1 MLNIKN
7 TLSQDKLNL
16 LSNFFSLTSLQ
27 GFNYLLPFLTLPY
40 LVNVLGVE
48 KYGLV
53 IFAQSFIVFFNII
66 VDFGFNLSATREI
79 SIHRDSRDKVT
90 EIYSSVMLIKL
101 FLTLASFLVLLFIV
115 FTFNKFNN
123 EILLY
128 FISFLMVIG
137 QALFPIWYFQG
148 HEKMKYITF
157 INILSKLIF
166 TIAVFLFVKEKT
178 DYLLVPLFNGI
189 GVLCGSLYAIYIIRK
204 DFNQKIIL
212 QELKTIKYYFNQS
225 SQFFLSRVSVSIYTA
240 ANSFV
245 LGIFTNNTM
254 VGYYSVAEKMYLA
267 IQSPY
272 TPLTQVLYPYIS
284 KNKNILFFKKI
295 FYITIIFNVLFV
307 LLMYFSSEFIF
318 NLLFDSNITNESL
331 QVFNFFLIANLV
343 VVPSILLGYPFLA
356 ALGFSKYANMSV
368 IFGSIFHLS
377 ALLTLILINR
387 ITLFNI
393 AVLVIITESLVFF
406 LRMYWVNYKK
416 NMEKVILTYGTFD
429 LFHVGHLNLLNRLRG
444 LGDKLIVGVSTDDF
458 NLQKGK
464 STIIPYE
471 QRAKIVQS
479 LKCVDIVIPES
490 SWDQKII
497 DVKKYQVSVFA
508 MGDDWEGKFDFLN
521 EYCEVVYL
529 KRTKDISSTQIKDTL
544 NSITKVKDDFL
555 KAIEILEQL
564 KKDFK

>member
-1 MLNIKN
+1 MSVHTKKY
-7 TLSQDKLNL
+7 LSQDKKDL
-16 LSNFFSLTSLQ
+16 LSNFFSLTFLQ

-40 LVNVLGVE
+40 LVNILGVE

-53 IFAQSFIVFFNII
+53 IFAQSFIIFFNII

-79 SIHRDSRDKVT
+79 SIHREDREKIS

-101 FLTLASFLVLLFIV
+101 FLTLASFFVLLFFV
-115 FTFNKFNN
+115 FTIDKFNS

-128 FISFLMVIG
+128 LISFLMVIG

-166 TIAVFLFVKEKT
+166 TIAIFLFVKEKT

-189 GVLCGSLYAIYIIRK
+189 GVLIGSLYAIYIIKK

-212 QELKTIKYYFNQS
+212 QELKTIRHYFNQS

-284 KNKNILFFKKI
+284 KNKNIHFFKKV
-295 FYITIIFNVLFV
+295 FFITVILNIA
-307 LLMYFSSEFIF
+307 LMILIYFSSGFIF
-318 NLLFDSNITNESL
+318 NLLFDSSITKESL

-343 VVPSILLGYPFLA
+343 VVPSILIGYPFLA
-356 ALGFSKYANMSV
+356 ALGFSKYVNMSV
-368 IFGSIFHLS
+368 IFGSVFHLS
-377 ALLTLILINR
+377 VLLILKFINKVS
-387 ITLFNI
+387 LYNI
-393 AVLVIITESLVFF
+393 AILVIITEALVFF
-406 LRMYWVNYKK
+406 LRMYWVKNKK
-416 NMEKVILTYGTFD
+416 LWK
-429 LFHVGHLNLLNRLRG
+429 
-444 LGDKLIVGVSTDDF
+444 KLS
-458 NLQKGK
+458 
-464 STIIPYE
+464 
-471 QRAKIVQS
+471 
-479 LKCVDIVIPES
+479 
-490 SWDQKII
+490 
-497 DVKKYQVSVFA
+497 
-508 MGDDWEGKFDFLN
+508 
-521 EYCEVVYL
+521 
-529 KRTKDISSTQIKDTL
+529 
-544 NSITKVKDDFL
+544 
-555 KAIEILEQL
+555 
-564 KKDFK
+564 